1 LFLKK
6 VLSNLELSA
15 LFDKYDH
22 HHHHHHRIYNN
33 GMKDLCVGKFCKS
46 VITQFVKGKNSFTRK
61 KLKIWVN
68 NYAMILFMSGIK
80 WLQKLDNM

>member
-1 LFLKK
+1 
-6 VLSNLELSA
+6 
-15 LFDKYDH
+15 
-22 HHHHHHRIYNN
+22 
-33 GMKDLCVGKFCKS
+33 MKDLCVGKFCKS

-80 WLQKLDNM
+80 WLQKLDKM

>member
-1 LFLKK
+1 MFLKK

-15 LFDKYDH
+15 LFDKCVH
-22 HHHHHHRIYNN
+22 NIIIIYNN